1 MAVVGHALDLVA
13 QSFAHLGGQV
23 VAVVLFQHK
32 ADAALTALAVDADN
46 VGVIGAADVV
56 GVHRDIGA
64 GPAVLVVLL
73 AVGHA
78 LGNGVLMAAGEGGK
92 HQLTGVGA
100 ALVDG
105 HPGHTLIGGADAG
118 HIRKVQLGIHAM
130 AVHIHGQGDGIH
142 IAGAL
147 TVAEQAALH
156 TLGTGQHGQ
165 LGAGHAGAPVV
176 VGVGGDDD
184 AVTVLQVLVA
194 VLDLVGIHMGHAHFH
209 GDRQVDDH
217 RAVRGGLHNVQ
228 HGVAH
233 IHGVV
238 HFGAGEALRAVLEQE
253 VALVLLAELLDQLG
267 AVGGDLLDL
276 FLALVEHLLTLG
288 HRGGV
293 VKMDHRPGGT
303 LDGLEGA
310 ADDVIAALGQHLHG
324 DVLRDHVLLDQG
336 AQELVLGLA
345 GSREAHLDLLEADLH
360 QHLEKLQLFC
370 KAHGHDQR
378 LVAVPQVH
386 AAPGRGLFNVIFFD
400 PAVVA
405 GRDRVVP
412 RCVFG
417 GVHHRFV
424 LLMLLTLFC
433 TRKGS
438 RLSRRKP

>member
-1 MAVVGHALDLVA
+1 M
-13 QSFAHLGGQV
+13 
-23 VAVVLFQHK
+23 
-32 ADAALTALAVDADN
+32 
-46 VGVIGAADVV
+46 
-56 GVHRDIGA
+56 
-64 GPAVLVVLL
+64 
-73 AVGHA
+73 
-78 LGNGVLMAAGEGGK
+78 
-92 HQLTGVGA
+92 
-100 ALVDG
+100 
-105 HPGHTLIGGADAG
+105 
-118 HIRKVQLGIHAM
+118 
-130 AVHIHGQGDGIH
+130 
-142 IAGAL
+142 
-147 TVAEQAALH
+147 
-156 TLGTGQHGQ
+156 
-165 LGAGHAGAPVV
+165 
-176 VGVGGDDD
+176 GVGGDDD

-276 FLALVEHLLTLG
+276 FPALVEHLLTLG

-293 VKMDHRPGGT
+293 VKMNHRTGRT

-360 QHLEKLQLFC
+360 QHLEELQLFR

-378 LVAVPQVH
+378 LIAIAQVH
-386 AAPGRGLFNVIFFD
+386 TAPGGSLFNVILLD
-400 PAVVA
+400 PAVIA
-405 GRDRVVP
+405 GGYRVVT
-412 RCVFG
+412 RSVLG
-417 GVHHRFV
+417 SVHHRFV